1 MFGMIRPDD
10 CMKIRVERDTNEFVV
25 ADIDVEKHECVE
37 GISCT
42 VERITGTT
50 KEDKK
55 KIEII
60 IERRP
65 AANESC
71 RASILQLGK

>member
-1 MFGMIRPDD
+1 MFGMIHPGDG
-10 CMKIRVERDTNEFVV
+10 MKIRVENDKNEFVV
-25 ADIDVEKHECVE
+25 ADVDIEKHECVE

-50 KEDKK
+50 NDDKK
-55 KIEII
+55 RIEII
-60 IERRP
+60 VERRP
-65 AANESC
+65 ATNESC